1 MDTQGRSAADN
12 PVEELVFQA
21 LELLESEGPEGLERL
36 CARHPEH
43 ASELR
48 QRVEALARAGLVGD
62 TQEQLPESI
71 GEFAIL
77 SSLGQGGMGVVYL
90 ARQQSLQ
97 RTVAL
102 KLIRPEHLYFP
113 GARERFQREVSAV
126 ARLSHP
132 GIVAIHSVGE
142 ERSIPYFAME
152 AVNGASLSE
161 VLRELSGR
169 APKNLTGRDLFDALG
184 VCMAKK
190 GTPVPA
196 SALPTAPCFE
206 GSWPQVAT
214 RLTLAVA
221 EALAHAHSRGVLHR
235 DIKPANALLTPEG
248 RLVLLDFGLAAL
260 SGSERLT
267 KTGAAL
273 GSLAYMSPEQIESAQ
288 AVDAQSDVWSAGVTY
303 YELLTLRLPFDGQSD
318 LDVKSAIQAAHPSSP
333 RQLHAGLSPDTEA
346 VCLCAIELDRR
357 RRYADAEAF
366 AADLRALLEL
376 RPIRARTPGIS
387 RQVRG
392 YVRRRPT
399 RALLYAG
406 LFLLVTVGPTVYAG
420 VERRA
425 RTRVEAANQRT
436 EAANL
441 ELERSLLETQ
451 AQRDRAERNFDEALA
466 AVDTM
471 LTKVGAERLSN
482 VPRMDEVRREL
493 LESALAFQQRLL
505 EQRRDDPALRVETAR
520 AHGRVGSV
528 LEQLTRHDDALASQ
542 RAALDVLEELARE
555 GGSGT
560 LVPDL
565 VAAHTRLGGAY
576 LRLGNGIESLRHYEA
591 ARDLAV
597 GLPEDHPDA
606 PATRVQLA
614 SVLYDLGVLHRR
626 LGNYD
631 EARSHLL
638 RALASEEAAAG
649 VGPEERQRA
658 PALTQIELG
667 NVCLAEGNFE
677 AALPHLTQACERLE
691 ALVEGIEADPALLH
705 PLGKA
710 QLDRAMTLR
719 ELQRPEDALEAGE
732 RGADIYN
739 ELVRD
744 YPAQLV
750 YQLQL
755 ANAQSQRAA
764 TAGSLGRTDDAEAG
778 LRAAVSSFEAIAQA
792 APTVADYR
800 GNVGLSEEHLAQFL
814 LDEGRADEAVDGF
827 VRMIAHL
834 ERALELQPG
843 HPAVPRLIARGRR
856 SQLAALAEA
865 RDERAWAL
873 AEELGRLEDPDN
885 QLAAALAYAREPD
898 LHGATALRHLE
909 AALRAGLVWTDI
921 EPEDRAIL
929 DAVPGVTALFEATA
943 AQR

>member
-1 MDTQGRSAADN
+1 MDTKGASASDN

-48 QRVEALARAGLVGD
+48 QRVEALARAGLVGG

-90 ARQQSLQ
+90 ARQHSLQ
-97 RTVAL
+97 RAVAL

-161 VLRELSGR
+161 VLRELTGR
-169 APKNLTGRDLFDALG
+169 TPKSLTGRDLFDALC

-190 GTPVPA
+190 GTPVP
-196 SALPTAPCFE
+196 SSVVPTAPCFE

-214 RLTLAVA
+214 RLTLAIA

-273 GSLAYMSPEQIESAQ
+273 GSLAYMSPEQLESAQ
-288 AVDAQSDVWSAGVTY
+288 KVDAQSDVWSAGVTY
-303 YELLTLRLPFDGQSD
+303 YELLTLRLPFDGHSD
-318 LDVKSAIQAAHPSSP
+318 LEVKSAIQAAHPSSP
-333 RQLHAGLSPDTEA
+333 RQLHAGLSPDAEA

-357 RRYADAEAF
+357 RRYRDADAF

-376 RPIRARTPGIS
+376 RPIRARAPGIA

-392 YVRRRPT
+392 YVRRQPT

-425 RTRVEAANQRT
+425 RTRVEAANQLT

-441 ELERSLLETQ
+441 ELERALLETQ

-505 EQRRDDPALRVETAR
+505 EQRRDDPAVRVETAR
-520 AHGRVGSV
+520 AHGRVGTV
-528 LEQLTRHDDALASQ
+528 LEQLARHEEALSSQ
-542 RAALDVLEELARE
+542 HAALDVLEELARE

-576 LRLGNGIESLRHYEA
+576 LRLGNGSKSLHHYGA

-614 SVLYDLGVLHRR
+614 AVLYDLGVLHRR
-626 LGNYD
+626 LGKYE

-638 RALASEEAAAG
+638 QALASEEEIAS
-649 VGPEERQRA
+649 VGPKERRRA
-658 PALTQIELG
+658 PALTHIELG

-677 AALPHLTQACERLE
+677 AALPHLTEACERLE
-691 ALVEGIEADPALLH
+691 ALEGIEADPALLH

-710 QLDRAMTLR
+710 HLDRAMALR
-719 ELQRPEDALEAGE
+719 ELQRPEEALEAGE
-732 RGADIYN
+732 RGADIYT

-755 ANAQSQRAA
+755 ANAQSQQAA
-764 TAGSLGRTDDAEAG
+764 TAGSLGRADEAEAG
-778 LRAAVSSFEAIAQA
+778 LRAAVSSFEALAQA

-800 GNVGLSEEHLAQFL
+800 GNVGLSEEHLAHFL
-814 LDEGRADEAVDGF
+814 LDEGRAAEAADGF
-827 VRMIAHL
+827 VRMVAHL
-834 ERALELQPG
+834 ERALEQQPG
-843 HPAVPRLIARGRR
+843 HPVVPRLIARGRR
-856 SQLAALAEA
+856 SQLGALAEA
-865 RDERAWAL
+865 GDERAWAL
-873 AEELGRLEDPDN
+873 ADELGQHEDPDDR
-885 QLAAALAYAREPD
+885 LAAALAYARWPD
-898 LHGATALRHLE
+898 SHGATALAQLE
-909 AALRAGLVWTDI
+909 AALRAGLAWEEI
-921 EPEDRAIL
+921 EPEARAIL
-929 DAVPGVTALFEATA
+929 DAVPGVTALFEKTA

>member
-1 MDTQGRSAADN
+1 MDTKGRSAADN

-77 SSLGQGGMGVVYL
+77 GSLGHGGMGVVYL
-90 ARQQSLQ
+90 ARQLSLQ

-132 GIVAIHSVGE
+132 GIVAIHTVGE

-152 AVNGASLSE
+152 AVNGASLAE

-169 APKNLTGRDLFDALG
+169 APKNLTGGDLFDALS
-184 VCMAKK
+184 VCMTKK
-190 GTPVPA
+190 GTPVPNSFA
-196 SALPTAPCFE
+196 PTAPCFE

-214 RLTLAVA
+214 RLTLAIA

-235 DIKPANALLTPEG
+235 DVKPANALLTPEG

-273 GSLAYMSPEQIESAQ
+273 GSLAYMSPEQIESTQ

-303 YELLTLRLPFDGQSD
+303 YELLTLRLPFDGHSD
-318 LDVKSAIQAAHPSSP
+318 LEVKSAIQAAHPSSP
-333 RQLHAGLSPDTEA
+333 RQLHAGLSPDAEA

-357 RRYADAEAF
+357 RRYPDAEAF

-376 RPIRARTPGIS
+376 RPIRARAPSLT

-425 RTRVEAANQRT
+425 RTRVEDANRRT

-441 ELERSLLETQ
+441 ELERALLETQ
-451 AQRDRAERNFDEALA
+451 TQRDRAERNFDEALE

-505 EQRRDDPALRVETAR
+505 EQRRGDPALRAETAR
-520 AHGRVGSV
+520 AHGRVGTV
-528 LEQLTRHDDALASQ
+528 LEQLARYEDALVSQ
-542 RAALDVLEELARE
+542 RAALDALEELARE
-555 GGSGT
+555 TGSAAE
-560 LVPDL
+560 VPDL

-576 LRLGNGIESLRHYEA
+576 LRLADGANSLLHYEA
-591 ARDLAV
+591 ARDLAT
-597 GLPEDHPDA
+597 GLPADHPDA

-614 SVLYDLGVLHRR
+614 AVLYNLGVLHRR

-638 RALASEEAAAG
+638 RALELEEEVADKGSEA
-649 VGPEERQRA
+649 RRRA
-658 PALTQIELG
+658 PALTHVELG
-667 NVCLAEGNFE
+667 NVCLVEGEFA
-677 AALPHLTQACERLE
+677 AALPHLTQAAERLE
-691 ALVEGIEADPALLH
+691 ALVEGAETDPALLH

-710 QLDRAMTLR
+710 HLDRAVSLR
-719 ELQRPEDALEAGE
+719 ELQRPEEALEAAE
-732 RGADIYN
+732 RGTDIYTD
-739 ELVRD
+739 LVRD
-744 YPAQLV
+744 YPGQLV
-750 YQLQL
+750 YRLQL

-764 TAGSLGRTDDAEAG
+764 CAGSLGRAEEAEAG
-778 LRAAVSSFEAIAQA
+778 LRAALSSFEALAEA
-792 APTVADYR
+792 APTAADYR
-800 GNVGLSEEHLAQFL
+800 GNVGLSEENLGHFL
-814 LDEGRADEAVDGF
+814 LDEGRPLEAADSFA
-827 VRMIAHL
+827 RMVAHL
-834 ERALELQPG
+834 ERALAMQPG
-843 HPAVPRLIARGRR
+843 HPMVPRLIARGRR
-856 SQLAALAEA
+856 SQLGALAEA
-865 RDERAWAL
+865 GDERAWAL
-873 AEELGRLEDPDN
+873 AEELGGLEGPDD
-885 QLAAALAYAREPD
+885 QLAAALAYAREPEI
-898 LHGATALRHLE
+898 HGAAALRHLE
-909 AALRAGLVWTDI
+909 AALRAGLLWTDI

-929 DAVPGVTALFEATA
+929 DAVPGATALFEASA
-943 AQR
+943 APR

>member
-1 MDTQGRSAADN
+1 MDTKGASASDN

-36 CARHPEH
+36 CARHPQH

-77 SSLGQGGMGVVYL
+77 ASLGQGGMGVVYL

-161 VLRELSGR
+161 VLRELAGR
-169 APKNLTGRDLFDALG
+169 APKSLTGRDLFDALRAS
-184 VCMAKK
+184 MAKR
-190 GTPVPA
+190 GTPVP
-196 SALPTAPCFE
+196 SSVVPTAPCFE

-214 RLTLAVA
+214 RLTLAIA

-235 DIKPANALLTPEG
+235 DVKPANALLTPEG

-273 GSLAYMSPEQIESAQ
+273 GSLAYMSPEQIESTQ

-303 YELLTLRLPFDGQSD
+303 YELLTLRLPFDGHSD
-318 LDVKSAIQAAHPSSP
+318 LEVKSAIQAAHPSSP

-357 RRYADAEAF
+357 RRYADADAF

-376 RPIRARTPGIS
+376 RPIRARNPGMM

-425 RTRVEAANQRT
+425 RTRVEAANQLT

-441 ELERSLLETQ
+441 ELERALVETQ
-451 AQRDRAERNFDEALA
+451 AQRDRAERNFEEALE

-505 EQRRDDPALRVETAR
+505 EQRRGDPALRVETAL
-520 AHGRVGSV
+520 AHGRVGTV
-528 LEQLTRHDDALASQ
+528 LEQLARYDEALASQ
-542 RAALDVLEELARE
+542 RAAVDVLEELARE
-555 GGSGT
+555 QGSER
-560 LVPDL
+560 LVPEL
-565 VAAHTRLGGAY
+565 MAAQRRLGGAY
-576 LRLGNGIESLRHYEA
+576 LRLGNGSGSLKAYEA
-591 ARDLAV
+591 ARDLLKS
-597 GLPEDHPDA
+597 LPEGHPDRA
-606 PATRVQLA
+606 AARVQLP
-614 SVLYDLGVLHRR
+614 SLLYDLGVLNRR
-626 LGNYD
+626 MGNYD
-631 EARSHLL
+631 QAKAHLL
-638 RALASEEAAAG
+638 EALEAEESAAAG
-649 VGPEERQRA
+649 GGTQRQRA
-658 PALTQIELG
+658 PALTQTELG

-691 ALVEGIEADPALLH
+691 ALVEGIEPDPALLH

-710 QLDRAMTLR
+710 QLDRALALR
-719 ELQRPEDALEAGE
+719 ELQRPEEALEAGE
-732 RGADIYN
+732 RGAEIYTD
-739 ELVRD
+739 LVRD

-755 ANAQSQRAA
+755 ANAQSQQAA
-764 TAGSLGRTDDAEAG
+764 TAGSLGRADEAEAG
-778 LRAAVSSFEAIAQA
+778 LRAALASFEALAQA
-792 APTVADYR
+792 ASTVADYR
-800 GNVGLSEEHLAQFL
+800 ANVGLSEENLAHFL
-814 LDEGRADEAVDGF
+814 LDEGRAAEAADSF
-827 VRMIAHL
+827 VRMLAHL
-834 ERALELQPG
+834 DRALEMQPG
-843 HPAVPRLIARGRR
+843 HPALPRLVARGRR
-856 SQLAALAEA
+856 GQLRALAEA
-865 RDERAWAL
+865 GDERAWAL
-873 AEELGRLEDPDN
+873 ADELGQREDSDD
-885 QLAAALAYAREPD
+885 QLAAALAYARWPD
-898 LHGATALRHLE
+898 SHGAMSLAHLE

-921 EPEDRAIL
+921 EPEERAIL
-929 DAVPGVTALFEATA
+929 DAVPGVTALFDATA